1 MGLQFLCPNLIDL
14 ADGCHATAQVCNCVG
29 QASDDEG
36 YAIDSNCNKVNVNEC
51 SMGTAACHRNAV
63 CLDKDAAVNAS
74 QRYECVCPPGLIGD
88 GVSTCS
94 VNAYETRFSLVRRGV
109 SHMDFDT
116 GALKIVLYSTGVL
129 SNSIQPERVRVVAYE
144 YNGGAQPSR
153 RALSLGGEESG
164 LTTPGQAKLANY
176 HQQVERHGGR
186 ALLQASDTQIDVT
199 VFSETVAEMDQI
211 TQSTNVTLLQ
221 SSGYEISNP
230 PASFKANI
238 NNADE
243 PTATLSPG
251 FQIGSVQY
259 DDTTAQWLVDV
270 KYTPSIPDTITSLYI
285 SRPGTTVPY
294 SQAVKNTYYISKHPC
309 LLSSSV
315 CCLNT
320 YKDEYALGAFESN
333 ITQVLGSC
341 DAAMQTRDTI
351 GLFSPQHNQYLVDH
365 ALDAYPDSS
374 VQRIA
379 EGHVRLRIALTDLST
394 RGLAMR
400 TPMEGN
406 STAGYQLT
414 FFVGM
419 SYFTLIPANAMAVV
433 ASQTSI
439 TLTIS
444 NSITFSFASAQDYSF
459 VKYITLSVMQ
469 NKWVDGLIERK
480 MQFVQVWV
488 IFLCRFSA
496 HVLTRPNLLAD
507 GCGPSSQQQAEH
519 GDWPGSP
526 YQCAVCHIQD
536 PARQEQRV
544 PVDQSM
550 LLEQRFRHVRLLS
563 GLLSPVRVCV
573 PADMCCPLHDVHE
586 PTDICDALEPSQ
598 LLLPDRRQDLD

>member
-480 MQFVQVWV
+480 MQFVQVWCDFSV
-488 IFLCRFSA
+488 SFFRTCFDAAQPACRWVWSFQPTASSTCFDA
-496 HVLTRPNLLAD
+496 IQPACRWVWSFQPTASRTWGLAWFPLPVCGLPYPRPCQTGTTRPCGPIHVTRATIPACTTPLRATIPCTSLRPSRHVL
-507 GCGPSSQQQAEH
+507 
-519 GDWPGSP
+519 
-526 YQCAVCHIQD
+526 
-536 PARQEQRV
+536 PA
-544 PVDQSM
+544 
-550 LLEQRFRHVRLLS
+550 
-563 GLLSPVRVCV
+563 
-573 PADMCCPLHDVHE
+573 
-586 PTDICDALEPSQ
+586 T
-598 LLLPDRRQDLD
+598 